1 MSATVT
7 LPDGDFTDAERTDI
21 RRFCG
26 YPAYGGSNTAT
37 GWQYFQHYGALE
49 YRMSNMSPAERQV
62 ARMLLGT
69 LATFETDLASSSANL
84 DTSVAA
90 SWRHNPNEV
99 VDRFRLMSAWGR
111 RLAAHF
117 GVPFLGDARAS
128 NIVI

>member
-1 MSATVT
+1 MSATLT
-7 LPDGDFTDAERTDI
+7 LPDTDFTDAERTDI

-26 YPAYGGSNTAT
+26 YPAYGGSATAT
-37 GWQYFQHYGALE
+37 GWRYFQQYGALE

-62 ARMLLGT
+62 TRMLLAT
-69 LATFETDLASSSANL
+69 LASFETDLASSSANL
-84 DTSVAA
+84 DTAMAA

-99 VDRFRLMSAWGR
+99 ADRFRLMSAWGQ